1 MFKKHQE
8 LQDIQDNH
16 QLNRTKY
23 KRRDIIQDIEIDPF
37 YPSYSSTFL
46 SSYKLQQQPQKENL
60 KQSKSSDSLLFF
72 KTSSNHNYT
81 HTNNNKRRQDNNIEG
96 HLSIRQSISTFLQS
110 MGQQISKNDKQFK
123 NQNHQEL
130 INSEI
135 ASSTNSSLQNNYQ
148 ANNKLN
154 IHNILSKSQSK
165 CENNTSPKQQRE
177 DSIIRDD
184 LSLVPISSPP
194 DEPVTSS
201 NQPHFSSQF
210 YLSPITSNESYNYY
224 SDDASMI
231 DPYPQ
236 HHHPYSHHNLHTEIH
251 TQNHSLQKLD
261 QPLLP
266 DISPASSYSDDDNQN
281 NNNNDNMDIEMKDP
295 TDSRKSSTQLHQ
307 FQIQPSPLL
316 NLPIELLM
324 KILEYVYTDNDISSI
339 NSNLENFANTI
350 PLLSKKFHQLS
361 LCFIYKYTIFNRPH
375 SFDKFLYNLEINPI
389 IGKYVE
395 FMDFQQFT
403 SIGLGRTGRMN
414 QEIQMVTS
422 KTITHALTMTP
433 NLIEFLASENIQD
446 DIDVNVLDL
455 LFNKMKKLKV
465 IDLCGASSTELS
477 IAFNELNLN
486 NENKSI
492 TKLSLHDCS
501 NLSSNI
507 LEKILINLPNL
518 KRLDLTHTQ
527 INSSTLLKLSTNIR
541 LTHLNLSKCSKLTT
555 KDLINFLTN
564 HPAIKHGSLQW
575 LNLQIDS
582 NVISPLS
589 DVYLLYTLKHL
600 NAPNLKYL
608 NIGGMPINSRI
619 LFTIKEKF
627 PQLVSLNISHANI
640 TLDELNEFM
649 INNKNIEY
657 LDLTNIKSL
666 NKNLKTFL
674 KLNFNSNLKSIEFD
688 YKSLYDY
695 TSNGEYFKILNDY
708 GGGELIIQDSSK
720 LIPQIWKFY
729 DNEGRRSWIYKI
741 SESELK
747 KANKGNLVY
756 YDLETGNKIIT
767 KIKKPNFLK
776 FVSRKINCSIGYY
789 NLNSY
794 KQKENDDED
803 IWPVEFS
810 QRGIYNY
817 YSLNVK

>member
-1 MFKKHQE
+1 MFKQNQN
-8 LQDIQDNH
+8 LQHFQDNYKSSR
-16 QLNRTKY
+16 NKY
-23 KRRDIIQDIEIDPF
+23 KNTKLISDQYQDPF
-37 YPSYSSTFL
+37 YPSYSSVQL
-46 SSYKLQQQPQKENL
+46 SSFKQQENNNNNTHKLKNL

-72 KTSSNHNYT
+72 KSNTS
-81 HTNNNKRRQDNNIEG
+81 NKKHKQQELEDHI
-96 HLSIRQSISTFLQS
+96 SIRRSISSFLQI
-110 MGQQISKNDKQFK
+110 MGQQISKNDKIIK
-123 NQNHQEL
+123 KDSS
-130 INSEI
+130 NSEI
-135 ASSTNSSLQNNYQ
+135 ATSSSFQNNYQ

-154 IHNILSKSQSK
+154 IHSILSKSQS
-165 CENNTSPKQQRE
+165 NNIQDDEEEEE
-177 DSIIRDD
+177 DIDIPND

-194 DEPVTSS
+194 DEPPS

-231 DPYPQ
+231 DPYPHQ
-236 HHHPYSHHNLHTEIH
+236 HHHPYPHHINSQSSKNL
-251 TQNHSLQKLD
+251 QQLQLNQQD
-261 QPLLP
+261 LN
-266 DISPASSYSDDDNQN
+266 DISPASSYSDEDM
-281 NNNNDNMDIEMKDP
+281 NDVTE
-295 TDSRKSSTQLHQ
+295 SRKSSTQLLQH
-307 FQIQPSPLL
+307 IQQQQVPASPLL

-324 KILEYVYTDNDISSI
+324 KILEYVYIDTDISSI
-339 NSNLENFANTI
+339 NSNLEKFANTI

-422 KTITHALTMTP
+422 KTITHALSMTP

-446 DIDVNVLDL
+446 DIDVNVLDI
-455 LFNKMKKLKV
+455 LFNKLKKLKA
-465 IDLCGASSTELS
+465 IDFCGASSTGLS
-477 IAFNELNLN
+477 IAFENLNLQ
-486 NENKSI
+486 ENTSI

-501 NLSSNI
+501 NLSANL
-507 LEKILINLPNL
+507 LEKILIKLPNL
-518 KRLDLTHTQ
+518 KRLDLTHTS
-527 INSSTLLKLSTNIR
+527 INSSTLLQLSTNIR
-541 LTHLNLSKCSKLTT
+541 LTHLNLSRCSKLTT
-555 KDLINFLTN
+555 KDLIHFLTS
-564 HPAIKHGSLQW
+564 HPAICNGSLQW

-600 NAPNLKYL
+600 NAPHLKYL

-627 PQLVSLNISHANI
+627 PELISLNISHARSL
-640 TLDELNEFM
+640 TLEELNEFM
-649 INNKNIEY
+649 INNKNIKY
-657 LDLTNIKSL
+657 LDLTGIKSL
-666 NKNLKTFL
+666 NKNIKTFL
-674 KLNFNSNLKSIEFD
+674 KTNFNSNLEVIEFD

-695 TSNGEYFKILNDY
+695 TSNGDCFKIMNINDSF
-708 GGGELIIQDSSK
+708 LQDLSTTNSK
-720 LIPQIWKFY
+720 PQIFKFF

-741 SESELK
+741 SEKDYK
-747 KANKGNLVY
+747 KINQGNLVY
-756 YDLETGNKIIT
+756 YDLETGNKIVT
-767 KIKKPNFLK
+767 KIKKPDFLK
-776 FVSRKINCSIGYY
+776 YAARKINCSIGYY

-794 KQKENDDED
+794 KDKNFEED
-803 IWPVEFS
+803 VWPVEFS